1 MLGRLLW
8 GRKVNA
14 YSTSERPPSRDTPLT
29 RCAMQWCVCMYVLAC
44 TQVAYSTPRSKHRR
58 GNVFIGNL
66 KPWVTTAV
74 LKQLME
80 KHGTLLDCRVLTG
93 ALITAVACRA
103 VCRPHTDGTA
113 LLTLV
118 CWLLLWGCADARGM
132 SKGIGFARFEYT
144 KSATAAIDDYH
155 NKVLCAQR
163 PVAQLCP

>member
-1 MLGRLLW
+1 M
-8 GRKVNA
+8 V
-14 YSTSERPPSRDTPLT
+14 
-29 RCAMQWCVCMYVLAC
+29 CVCMHVLAC

-118 CWLLLWGCADARGM
+118 CWLVAVGM
-132 SKGIGFARFEYT
+132 CRCTWHVEGDR
-144 KSATAAIDDYH
+144 
-155 NKVLCAQR
+155 LCALR
-163 PVAQLCP
+163 VHEKCNGRH